1 MSSILIWFEDH
12 RKEAARLLLTNL
24 VPSKEHLTG
33 NDLVRF
39 LHFLH
44 GVWESQGAT
53 FFVNPSTQS
62 SLSQGRRCVVV
73 AVSNGRDNFT
83 QMSRPT
89 YRDPSPHRSSLGEAA
104 KPVGGW
110 LAGQQPVDVTFP
122 PHLASFCCR
131 MTAPVPH
138 ACCLLHQLHLGNTQ
152 IKFFVK
158 VSP

>member
-44 GVWESQGAT
+44 GVWELQGAT
-53 FFVNPSTQS
+53 FFVNPSTQR

-110 LAGQQPVDVTFP
+110 LASSRWTWLFHLTLP
-122 PHLASFCCR
+122 PSAVGWLRLYLMRAVCSTSCTLATHKSSS
-131 MTAPVPH
+131 
-138 ACCLLHQLHLGNTQ
+138 L
-152 IKFFVK
+152 
-158 VSP
+158 